1 MSTWQPLA
9 ESLVR
14 ERYRALVGYAY
25 LLTAHMGDAE
35 DAVQE
40 AIVATFSRR
49 ARFTNVGQAE
59 AYVRRAIA
67 SRVIDERRS
76 RARRVGRET
85 RFDVLWEHDG
95 HDGPVALH
103 VDVATAL
110 AALSPRVRA
119 CIALR
124 FMADQSTAQTA
135 HALGLSEG
143 AVKRYVSD
151 GVAQLGRALGTVA
164 SDEDSV
170 DVQAHGGVR

>member
-1 MSTWQPLA
+1 MSTWQSLA

-14 ERYRALVGYAY
+14 ERYRPLVAYAY
-25 LLTAHMGDAE
+25 LLTSHMGDAE
-35 DAVQE
+35 DAVQD
-40 AIVATFSRR
+40 AIVATFTRR
-49 ARFTNVGQAE
+49 ARFANTAQAE

-67 SRVIDERRS
+67 SKVIDERRS
-76 RARRVGRET
+76 RSRRTARET
-85 RFDVLWEHDG
+85 RFEFPWELEG

-110 AALSPRVRA
+110 AELSPRVRA

-124 FMADQSTAQTA
+124 FMADHSTAQTA

-151 GVAQLGRALGTVA
+151 GVARLARTLGTVVTN
-164 SDEDSV
+164 DESV
-170 DVQAHGGVR
+170 EVQAHGGMR